1 MRATRLCMTWS
12 CIVPSLRRSPYCL
25 HAIRSATS
33 VQTKSETEESYYRHG
48 KSSRAASAW
57 PTRSRVCEARR
68 FSGCCVRACSKHI
81 TPHRVTGKEII
92 ETLKFSYGTEAALRV
107 NAPGLMVKKKRGW
120 VSEGPVLLLCG
131 IPAALWLPR
140 CLGLG
145 MTWTS
150 RWVVPHSHTTVVSR
164 STSTHDYYQ
173 WVNDW
178 RLSVFLMS
186 GGGVRIRPQRGSGSE
201 AGPAA
206 AGG

>member
-1 MRATRLCMTWS
+1 MHRPFASAL
-12 CIVPSLRRSPYCL
+12 SLLP
-25 HAIRSATS
+25 HAVRSATS

-48 KSSRAASAW
+48 KSSRAAPSW
-57 PTRSRVCEARR
+57 PTRSRVCEAGDSLAVAFEPALSTFTR
-68 FSGCCVRACSKHI
+68 
-81 TPHRVTGKEII
+81 PHRVTGKEIV
-92 ETLKFSYGTEAALRV
+92 ETLEFSYGTEAALRV

-173 WVNDW
+173 WVNDC

-186 GGGVRIRPQRGSGSE
+186 GGGVWIRPQRGSGSE